1 MVVVVVVEQLSGEK
15 EDRKRTGPV
24 RKGGHK
30 GISLCIMLTLKV
42 MMGDEQQQQHTHAA
56 TSSGEANNEMNA

>member
-1 MVVVVVVEQLSGEK
+1 MVVVVKQLSGEK

-30 GISLCIMLTLKV
+30 GVSLCIMPILKV
-42 MMGDEQQQQHTHAA
+42 MMGDEQQQQQHTHAA